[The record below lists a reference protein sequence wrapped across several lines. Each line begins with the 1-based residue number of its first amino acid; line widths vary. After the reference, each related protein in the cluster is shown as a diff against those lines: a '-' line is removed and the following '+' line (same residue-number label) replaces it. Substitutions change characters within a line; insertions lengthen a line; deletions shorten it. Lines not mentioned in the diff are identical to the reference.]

1 MTNICFVSPCELDS
15 KIIQFIKVIAR
26 VSDLPRL
33 VAQPAHYLQQ
43 ALKVDSLL
51 RLGVRVIVP
60 QIALPAIV
68 GSVPKVDEDSLGV
81 PDV

>member
-1 MTNICFVSPCELDS
+1 MTYIRFISPCEFDC
-15 KIIQFIKVIAR
+15 KTVQFIKVIAR

-33 VAQPAHYLQQ
+33 VAQPADYLQY

-51 RLGVRVIVP
+51 RLGIRVIVP
-60 QIALPAIV
+60 QIALPTMV
-68 GSVPKVDEDSLGV
+68 CGVPKVDKDGFGV